1 MAVATLNEPSKSV
14 HSATFFVALETLLGQ
29 LKLRNPVTSAGII
42 IKIEVTHNIVR
53 IEVELLDTEWSRYF
67 TLVIDLTCI
76 K

>member
-42 IKIEVTHNIVR
+42 IKIEVAHNIVR